1 MLNLKK
7 RKHDKILNLEKKVII
22 IAEIGLNHN
31 GSFKLA
37 KKSMLKAFEAGADL
51 VKFQNFKTED
61 FLKDKNIKW
70 KDGTKKKSLF
80 NICKKNEFKDEWFEK
95 LIKIAKKKGK
105 YIFST
110 PTSII
115 TTNNLIKR
123 KISIVKNG
131 SDYLTNLPLLRY
143 FSKKFKTIILSTGMA
158 DENQIVDALKVLEK
172 GKASVILLHCT
183 SIYPTPDSL
192 ASINRISSLK
202 ERFGL
207 DVGFSDHTNGTL
219 AASMSVAKG
228 ARVIEKHFTLNKK
241 MKGPD
246 HWFSVDAKEFRK
258 YVKNIRLAETMLG
271 DKTIHP
277 STLELKNRGS
287 MQVSMV
293 FCQNLKKNIKLKYD
307 HFEILKSNKKS
318 LTYSQIKE
326 IIGKKLKINKKI
338 GDVINLKDVK

>member
-1 MLNLKK
+1 M
-7 RKHDKILNLEKKVII
+7 
-22 IAEIGLNHN
+22 
-31 GSFKLA
+31 
-37 KKSMLKAFEAGADL
+37 
-51 VKFQNFKTED
+51 FKTNNR
-61 FLKDKNIKW
+61 KQ
-70 KDGTKKKSLF
+70 
-80 NICKKNEFKDEWFEK
+80 
-95 LIKIAKKKGK
+95 KGK